1 MPVMRKQFFYILIF
15 FAISQFS
22 FGQVEN
28 VVLGAKANAMGN
40 IASLHTDEWALFN
53 NIGALAQNENLSV
66 FGTYHLPF
74 GIADFQTFALG
85 AVAPLKFG
93 GVAGLNITRFGDDLY
108 NEMLVGL
115 GYSHKIQQ
123 VSLGIKANYA
133 QIAFQDLGSIGTVVL
148 EFGGLAEITPKISF
162 GAHIY
167 NLNGAKFSSDFS
179 EDEEIPTIM
188 RAGLRYQAIE
198 PLNLVF
204 ETEKNINF
212 PASFKVGVD
221 YNAFKNIYFRTGVET
236 EPFISHFGAGF
247 YHKKI
252 RIDYA
257 LASESTLGLSHQF
270 SMLWQIK

>member
-1 MPVMRKQFFYILIF
+1 MKKCILCTLLLGLFTSPNSIAQF
-15 FAISQFS
+15 
-22 FGQVEN
+22 EN
-28 VVLGAKANAMGN
+28 MVLGARANAMGN
-40 IASLHTDEWALFN
+40 VATVHTDEWTLWN

-66 FGTYHLPF
+66 LGTYHLPF
-74 GIADFQTFALG
+74 GMADFQTFALG

-93 GVAGLNITRFGDDLY
+93 GVAGLSITRFGDELY
-108 NEMLVGL
+108 NEMQIGL
-115 GYSHKIQQ
+115 GYSHQIDK
-123 VSLGIKANYA
+123 VSLGLKVNYA
-133 QIAFQDLGSIGTVVL
+133 QVAFQDLGSIGTVVL
-148 EFGGLAEITPKISF
+148 EFGGLAEITPKFHF

-167 NLNGAKFSSDFS
+167 NLNQAKFSSDFS

-188 RAGLRYQAIE
+188 RAGLSYQPIK

-212 PASFKVGVD
+212 PASFKFGVD
-221 YNAFKNIYFRTGVET
+221 YNVFKNIYFRTGIET
-236 EPFISHFGAGF
+236 EAFISHFGIGF
-247 YHKKI
+247 YHKKL